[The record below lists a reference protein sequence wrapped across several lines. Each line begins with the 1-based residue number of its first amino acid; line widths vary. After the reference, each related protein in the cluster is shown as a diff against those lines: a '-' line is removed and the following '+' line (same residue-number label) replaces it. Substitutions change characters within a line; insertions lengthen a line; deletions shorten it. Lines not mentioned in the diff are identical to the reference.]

1 MLVLTRKPQESIMI
15 GDDIEVIVASID
27 RNSVRIGIRAP
38 RDIKILRKETIE
50 EVRAENLRA
59 IEAAAK
65 YTDGFNDLISSE
77 SDHGKAKPLQDSDK
91 KKSSGHGR

>member
-15 GDDIEVIVASID
+15 GDDIEIIVSSID
-27 RNSVRIGIRAP
+27 RNSVRIGIKAP
-38 RDIKILRKETIE
+38 KDVKILRKETFE

-65 YTDGFNDLISSE
+65 YTGGINDILSSDSGRENAKALNE
-77 SDHGKAKPLQDSDK
+77 SKR
-91 KKSSGHGR
+91 KKSGEQGR

>member
-15 GDDIEVIVASID
+15 GDDIEIIVSSID

-38 RDIKILRKETIE
+38 KDIKILRKETIE
-50 EVRAENLRA
+50 ELRSENLQA

-65 YTDGFNDLISSE
+65 KDEN
-77 SDHGKAKPLQDSDK
+77 
-91 KKSSGHGR
+91 GRMPR